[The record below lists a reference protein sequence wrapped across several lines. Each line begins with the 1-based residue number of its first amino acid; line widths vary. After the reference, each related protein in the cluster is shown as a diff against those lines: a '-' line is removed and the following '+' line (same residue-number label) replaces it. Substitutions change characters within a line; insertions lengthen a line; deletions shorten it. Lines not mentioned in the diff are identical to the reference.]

1 MCAPIQF
8 DKNELNELSI
18 FIPKNV
24 VVEFKGENKLRASE
38 SPMNITADE
47 FYLIMTSIS
56 KEELFVSIKEIAA
69 IRAPS
74 GLENARAK
82 KFIDLMKKYISAD
95 QIDQDPL
102 GNVIIRIPS
111 KRENAPKIM
120 IVGHIDEIGA
130 TVLKIKEDGRLLF
143 QKRGGFETRWL
154 ISKRVYI
161 YTLQGKWV
169 QGVVLGRTIHAMPPG
184 EREKALPDMN
194 SLEIFLG
201 ADSAAEIKEL
211 GIHVGA
217 PIVFEG
223 YTDYLNADLN
233 KDLIISNSL
242 DNILS
247 LAAFLE
253 LAARIGKENPYG
265 AEIILVAAVR
275 EEIGREGS
283 AIIAEK
289 IRPNVCIGIDFGTA
303 ETAKNAIDSGATLKG
318 GPIIV
323 WAEEQGL
330 GVFDYNL
337 AKQFVEAAD
346 LKSIPYQHGLMTFY
360 GSDAGIIQ
368 KKLGI
373 PSVLIA
379 PPLFAGHNVPEIA
392 SLTEIYRCTDLIIA
406 WLDYKYSR

>member
-1 MCAPIQF
+1 MGFIHKEKGGFYLSAPNSLSNITS
-8 DKNELNELSI
+8 NEL
-18 FIPKNV
+18 
-24 VVEFKGENKLRASE
+24 
-38 SPMNITADE
+38 
-47 FYLIMTSIS
+47 YLTMTTIL
-56 KEELFVSIKEIAA
+56 KEDLFDFVKEMAA

-74 GLENARAK
+74 GLENARVK
-82 KFIDLMKKYISAD
+82 KFIDLMKKYVSAN
-95 QIDQDPL
+95 QIDHDSL

-111 KRENAPKIM
+111 KLDTALKIM

-154 ISKRVYI
+154 ISKRVFI

-247 LAAFLE
+247 LAAFLV

-265 AEIILVAAVR
+265 VELVLVAAVR
-275 EEIGREGS
+275 EEIGRE
-283 AIIAEK
+283 E
-289 IRPNVCIGIDFGTA
+289 IGRA
-303 ETAKNAIDSGATLKG
+303 H
-318 GPIIV
+318 V
-323 WAEEQGL
+323 
-330 GVFDYNL
+330 
-337 AKQFVEAAD
+337 
-346 LKSIPYQHGLMTFY
+346 
-360 GSDAGIIQ
+360 
-368 KKLGI
+368 
-373 PSVLIA
+373 
-379 PPLFAGHNVPEIA
+379 
-392 SLTEIYRCTDLIIA
+392 
-406 WLDYKYSR
+406 